1 LSLDRTAYDASVATV
16 RSDAVREL
24 CGLVNELSQRISDHV
39 GTCASTLQL
48 TEAQAVALRELTGP
62 MTSRELARRMSCEP
76 SNVTYVVD
84 RLAGL
89 GLVERRPDAHDR
101 RAKQLVLTE
110 CGTKVREDLLATLV
124 VDSPLEG
131 LSAREQQQLH
141 DLLLRAINE
150 SPNPKTR
157 ARRRA

>member
-1 LSLDRTAYDASVATV
+1 MATV

-24 CGLVNELSQRISDHV
+24 CGLVNELAQRISDHV
-39 GTCASTLQL
+39 GACASTLDL
-48 TEAQAVALRELTGP
+48 TEAQAIALRELTGP

-76 SNVTYVVD
+76 SNVTYVID

-89 GLVERRPDAHDR
+89 GLVERRPHPNDR

-110 CGTKVREDLLATLV
+110 CGAKVRDDLLATLV

-131 LSAREQQQLH
+131 LTADEQRVLH
-141 DLLLRAINE
+141 GLLLRAINDA
-150 SPNPKTR
+150 PNPKTWT
-157 ARRRA
+157 RR

>member
-1 LSLDRTAYDASVATV
+1 VAKV
-16 RSDAVREL
+16 SSDAVREL
-24 CGLVNELSQRISDHV
+24 CGLVDELAERIRDHV

-48 TEAQAVALRELTGP
+48 THAQAVALRELTAP

-84 RLAGL
+84 RLARL
-89 GLVERRPDAHDR
+89 GLVERQSHPFDR

-110 CGTKVREDLLATLV
+110 RGTEVRDELLATLV

-131 LSAREQQQLH
+131 LSAADQRLLH
-141 DLLLRAINE
+141 DLLLRAIVDVP
-150 SPNPKTR
+150 SPRTR
-157 ARRRA
+157 ARP

>member
-1 LSLDRTAYDASVATV
+1 VAKV

-24 CGLVNELSQRISDHV
+24 CGLVNELAQRISDHV
-39 GTCASTLQL
+39 GTCASTLDL

-84 RLAGL
+84 RLARL
-89 GLVERRPDAHDR
+89 GLVERQPHPHDR

-110 CGTKVREDLLATLV
+110 CGTKVRDDLLATLV

-131 LSAREQQQLH
+131 LTAGEQRQLH
-141 DLLLRAINE
+141 DLLVRAIKD
-150 SPNPKTR
+150 SPNPKAR
-157 ARRRA
+157 ARQ

>member
-1 LSLDRTAYDASVATV
+1 MATG

-24 CGLVNELSQRISDHV
+24 CGLVSELAQRISDHV
-39 GTCASTLQL
+39 GTCASTLEL

-84 RLAGL
+84 RLARL
-89 GLVERRPDAHDR
+89 GLVERQPDPHDR

-110 CGTKVREDLLATLV
+110 CGAKVRDDLLATLV

-131 LSAREQQQLH
+131 LSAAEQRQLH
-141 DLLLRAINE
+141 DLLLRAIKE

-157 ARRRA
+157 TRPRG

>member
-1 LSLDRTAYDASVATV
+1 MAKL

-24 CGLVNELSQRISDHV
+24 CGLVNELAQRISDHV
-39 GTCASTLQL
+39 GTCASTHDL

-84 RLAGL
+84 RLARL
-89 GLVERRPDAHDR
+89 GLVERLPHPNDR
-101 RAKQLVLTE
+101 RARQLVLTK
-110 CGTKVREDLLATLV
+110 CGTKVRDALLATLV

-131 LSAREQQQLH
+131 LTASEQQQLH
-141 DLLLRAINE
+141 KLLLRAINE

-157 ARRRA
+157 ARR